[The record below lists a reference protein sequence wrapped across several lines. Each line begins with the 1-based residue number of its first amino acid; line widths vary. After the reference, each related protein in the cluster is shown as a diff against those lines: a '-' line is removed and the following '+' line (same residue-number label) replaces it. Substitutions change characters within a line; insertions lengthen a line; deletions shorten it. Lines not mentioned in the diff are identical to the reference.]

1 MMRSLRNVDQTRL
14 PIRAATFV
22 TLVCLAILALSGWRE
37 WGSRN
42 TALKSAEA
50 DMSNLARSLTQ
61 HAEDTLELADAVL
74 IGMVDRLE
82 TDGTRSVATARLQ
95 TFIDLRKATLARIR
109 GLFVYGEDGQWLLTT
124 EKVELA
130 RFNNSDRDYFQRHR
144 ESADR
149 KTLIGRPVQSRS
161 GGQWILTL
169 SRRFNHQDGSF
180 AGVALM
186 TIDATYFS
194 NFYAKFEIVPTAQSH
209 CSVPM
214 GSSSPAA
221 PTMEHTSGATCR
233 PLRFS
238 KTSGPGPPRASIIS
252 SRLWTGCSG

>member
-1 MMRSLRNVDQTRL
+1 LR
-14 PIRAATFV
+14 
-22 TLVCLAILALSGWRE
+22 
-37 WGSRN
+37 
-42 TALKSAEA
+42 SAEA

-82 TDGTRSVATARLQ
+82 TDGTGSVATARLQ
-95 TFIDLRKATLARIR
+95 TFIDLRKATLVRIR
-109 GLFVYGEDGQWLLTT
+109 GLFVYGEDGEWLLTT
-124 EKVELA
+124 ERVELA

-169 SRRFNHQDGSF
+169 PRRFNHQDGSF

-186 TIDATYFS
+186 TIDAMYFS
-194 NFYAKFEIVPTAQSH
+194 DFYAKFEIGINGAIALLSTDGIILAR
-209 CSVPM
+209 
-214 GSSSPAA
+214 SPDDGTYVGRDLSAA
-221 PTMEHTSGATCR
+221 LP
-233 PLRFS
+233 
-238 KTSGPGPPRASIIS
+238 
-252 SRLWTGCSG
+252 SRIPS